1 MNNLQVDNIE
11 SVKTAESLL
20 SGNKMGIMP
29 VGKLILTMSLPAM
42 ISMLIQAFYNIIDS
56 IFVAQLSDD
65 ALTAISIVFP
75 VQMML
80 VAVGVGTGVGVNS
93 LISRRLGERNTKA
106 ANLAATHGFLLS
118 FFNWLIFAV
127 FGLFFVKPFIEAF
140 SDKPAVIEYGTQYL
154 SIITVFSLFICIQF
168 NVEKILQATGNMIFP
183 MAANLIG
190 AIIKIILNPVL
201 VFGLLGAPQLGIK
214 GAAIATVTGN
224 FLSMT
229 MGLILLFGKK
239 HEVRITLKGF
249 RINKMT
255 LKNIYAVGLPA
266 IIMQSVAS
274 VMIAGLNGI
283 LIKFSDAAV
292 AVLGVYFRLQSFV
305 FMPVFGMTQGVM
317 PIMGYNYGA
326 REKDRLIKTF
336 KISFLLALTLM
347 IIGLMIFQIFA
358 PAFMVLF
365 NASPEMEEIG
375 ISALRIISV
384 CFLPAAFGIMSST
397 LFQATGHGILSL
409 IVSLLRQLILILP
422 LAFILS
428 KIGGL
433 GYFWY
438 AFPLA
443 EFLSLISSSFFLNY
457 LYNKEIKKM

>member
-1 MNNLQVDNIE
+1 MNGNNINWTD
-11 SVKTAESLL
+11 VTFNI
-20 SGNKMGIMP
+20 GNGNI
-29 VGKLILTMSLPAM
+29 TT
-42 ISMLIQAFYNIIDS
+42 FY
-56 IFVAQLSDD
+56 L
-65 ALTAISIVFP
+65 
-75 VQMML
+75 
-80 VAVGVGTGVGVNS
+80 
-93 LISRRLGERNTKA
+93 RN
-106 ANLAATHGFLLS
+106 
-118 FFNWLIFAV
+118 
-127 FGLFFVKPFIEAF
+127 
-140 SDKPAVIEYGTQYL
+140 
-154 SIITVFSLFICIQF
+154 
-168 NVEKILQATGNMIFP
+168 
-183 MAANLIG
+183 
-190 AIIKIILNPVL
+190 
-201 VFGLLGAPQLGIK
+201 
-214 GAAIATVTGN
+214 
-224 FLSMT
+224 
-229 MGLILLFGKK
+229 
-239 HEVRITLKGF
+239 F

-274 VMIAGLNGI
+274 LMIAGLNGI

-326 REKDRLIKTF
+326 REKDRLLKTF
-336 KISFLLALTLM
+336 KISFLSALTLM
-347 IIGLMIFQIFA
+347 TIGLMIFQIFA

-375 ISALRIISV
+375 IRALRIISV